1 MLCALDPGRQ
11 AGFLALSSSL
21 VDPLHARIDRRCM
34 YASILF
40 SGWKVSL
47 LLLVPPCPI
56 LSSLALVPSHFAA
69 SSHHLLLAS
78 CRLDLL
84 HVHPTQ
90 LTPIILSYQCSW
102 STTHVFKLASGKP
115 PTINTMHICMQ
126 SCRHASVALP
136 LAKLLSPLIRSL
148 EE

>member
-1 MLCALDPGRQ
+1 VHWTPEGRQ
-11 AGFLALSSSL
+11 AFWYCLLHSSIHSTRGSIVDVCMHRSCFRGGKCLSFCWSL
-21 VDPLHARIDRRCM
+21 PVQFFRH
-34 YASILF
+34 
-40 SGWKVSL
+40 L
-47 LLLVPPCPI
+47 LLFLLI
-56 LSSLALVPSHFAA
+56 LQP
-69 SSHHLLLAS
+69 HHLLLAS

-90 LTPIILSYQCSW
+90 LIPIILSYQCSW